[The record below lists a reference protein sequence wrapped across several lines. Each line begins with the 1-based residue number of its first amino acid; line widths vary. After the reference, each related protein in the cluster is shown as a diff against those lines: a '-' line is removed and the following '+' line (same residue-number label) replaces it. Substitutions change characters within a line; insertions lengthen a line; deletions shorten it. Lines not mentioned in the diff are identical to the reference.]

1 MIRALF
7 QAVRRAYLDV
17 TLRSGPDLRVRIVE
31 RPGLWMDAA
40 DLVALQGQLR
50 TVASKTLPVGD
61 LNYGV
66 FAEGDTRLN
75 QTIIT
80 LVTTTDGTPVAFN
93 ALAVMEVDAAPRSV
107 EVLHLGLV
115 MVDPAYQ
122 QQNLSWVLYGLT
134 CFLIFLRRQMRP
146 IWVSNVTQ
154 VPAVVGMVDE
164 CFQMC
169 GQARKRGRVSLRI

>member
-1 MIRALF
+1 MIRELF
-7 QAVRRAYLDV
+7 QAVRRAYLDA
-17 TLRSGPDLRVRIVE
+17 TLRSGPDLRVRIFE

-61 LNYGV
+61 LTYGV
-66 FAEGDTRLN
+66 FAEGGTGLN

-93 ALAVMEVDAAPRSV
+93 ELAVMEVDAAPRSV

-134 CFLIFLRRQMRP
+134 CFFDLSAPPDAPDLG
-146 IWVSNVTQ
+146 V
-154 VPAVVGMVDE
+154 E
-164 CFQMC
+164 CDA
-169 GQARKRGRVSLRI
+169 GARRGRHGGRNVFRCVAKPESGAA